1 MKNLH
6 VKVIVNGESI
16 DKKLK
21 AFTERGLKRKAKAF
35 YNKNEKIL
43 SQCSF
48 CKVLLCI

>member
-35 YNKNEKIL
+35 YNKNEKLYDSYWENIRKN
-43 SQCSF
+43 S
-48 CKVLLCI
+48 

>member
-1 MKNLH
+1 MKHLEA
-6 VKVIVNGESI
+6 KVIVKGELLDI
-16 DKKLK
+16 KLK
-21 AFTERGLKRKAKAF
+21 AFTNKGLKRKAKVF